1 MIKRELYL
9 EKIRRLINTEP
20 IKIITGVRRSG
31 KTYLLHSIKEELIER
46 GISKENI
53 FLISFESQK
62 YNKIQ
67 NFMELD
73 VCVNNLIKNTSG
85 KIYLLFDEI
94 QNIVG
99 WEKSINS
106 YRVDFDCDIYITG
119 SNSELL
125 SGELAT
131 LIAGRYFHIDVYP
144 FSFKEFLQYKK
155 EINSI
160 DVKNKELQL
169 FNEYVKYGGMPSL
182 QQVQDIDKFSYL
194 EDIYSTILLK
204 DIISRHNLRNAE
216 ILNRILT
223 FIISNIGQ
231 PVSANGISKYL
242 KHENLKVSADTVL
255 NYLSFSKNA
264 CFIHEAKKENLKGK
278 KVLKTNG
285 KYYLVDHGFN
295 QAIIGKDMENTGQIL
310 ENIVYIELLRRGY
323 DVKVGDINGREVD
336 FVCNKAD
343 RKIYIQVAYLLS
355 GKETV
360 KRECGSLRAIGDDYE
375 KYVLSMDNLDFSNAG
390 IKHMNIIEFLKN
402 DII

>member
-46 GISKENI
+46 GIFKENI

-94 QNIVG
+94 QNIVS

-336 FVCNKAD
+336 FVCNKVD
-343 RKIYIQVAYLLS
+343 RKIYIQVNYLLS

-360 KRECGSLRAIGDDYE
+360 KREFGSLRAIGDDYE

>member
-94 QNIVG
+94 QNIVS

-360 KRECGSLRAIGDDYE
+360 KREFGSLRAIGDDYE
-375 KYVLSMDNLDFSNAG
+375 KYVLSMDNLDFSNTG

-402 DII
+402 YII

>member
-31 KTYLLHSIKEELIER
+31 KTYLLHSIKEELIEQ

-67 NFMELD
+67 NFRELD

-94 QNIVG
+94 QNIRD

-155 EINSI
+155 EINRI
-160 DVKNKELQL
+160 DIKNKELQL

-255 NYLSFSKNA
+255 NYLSFSQNA

-323 DVKVGDINGREVD
+323 DVKVGDINGKEVD

-343 RKIYIQVAYLLS
+343 RKIYIQVTYLLS

-360 KRECGSLRAIGDDYE
+360 NREFGSLRAIGDDYE
-375 KYVLSMDNLDFSNAG
+375 KYVLSMDNLDFSNTG

>member
-94 QNIVG
+94 QNIVS

-160 DVKNKELQL
+160 DIKNKELQL

-310 ENIVYIELLRRGY
+310 ENIVYIELLRMGY

-343 RKIYIQVAYLLS
+343 RKIYIQVTYLLS

-360 KRECGSLRAIGDDYE
+360 KREFGFLRAIGDDYE

>member
-94 QNIVG
+94 QNIVS

-160 DVKNKELQL
+160 DIKNKELQL

-194 EDIYSTILLK
+194 EDIYGTILLK

-336 FVCNKAD
+336 FVCNKVD

-360 KRECGSLRAIGDDYE
+360 KREFGSLRAIGDDYE

>member
-94 QNIVG
+94 QNIVS

-336 FVCNKAD
+336 FVCNKVD

-360 KRECGSLRAIGDDYE
+360 KREFGSLRAIGDDYE

>member
-94 QNIVG
+94 QNIVS

-336 FVCNKAD
+336 FVCNKVD
-343 RKIYIQVAYLLS
+343 RKIYIQVNYLLS

-360 KRECGSLRAIGDDYE
+360 KREFGSLRAIGDDYE

>member
-94 QNIVG
+94 QNIVS

-343 RKIYIQVAYLLS
+343 RKIYIQVTYLLS

-360 KRECGSLRAIGDDYE
+360 KREFDSLRAIGDDYE
-375 KYVLSMDNLDFSNAG
+375 KYVLSMDNLDFSNTG
-390 IKHMNIIEFLKN
+390 IKHMNIIDFLKN

>member
-31 KTYLLHSIKEELIER
+31 KTYLLHSIKEELIEQ

-85 KIYLLFDEI
+85 KLYLLFDEI
-94 QNIVG
+94 QNIMG

-160 DVKNKELQL
+160 DIKNKELQL

-223 FIISNIGQ
+223 FIISNMGQ

-310 ENIVYIELLRRGY
+310 ENIVYIELLRRSY

-336 FVCNKAD
+336 FVCNKVD

-360 KRECGSLRAIGDDYE
+360 KREFGSLRAIGDDYE

>member
-31 KTYLLHSIKEELIER
+31 KTYLLHSIKEELIEQ

-94 QNIVG
+94 QNIVS

-160 DVKNKELQL
+160 DIKNKELQL

-336 FVCNKAD
+336 FVCNKVD

-360 KRECGSLRAIGDDYE
+360 KREFGSLRAIGDDYE
-375 KYVLSMDNLDFSNAG
+375 KYVLSMDNLDFSNTG
-390 IKHMNIIEFLKN
+390 IKHMNIIDFLKN

>member
-31 KTYLLHSIKEELIER
+31 KTYLLHSIKEELIEQ

-67 NFMELD
+67 NFRELD

-94 QNIVG
+94 QNIRG
-99 WEKSINS
+99 WEKSVNS

-155 EINSI
+155 EINSMDI
-160 DVKNKELQL
+160 KNKELQL

-194 EDIYSTILLK
+194 EDIYSAILLK

-255 NYLSFSKNA
+255 NYLSFSQNA

-295 QAIIGKDMENTGQIL
+295 QAIIGNDMENTGQIL

-360 KRECGSLRAIGDDYE
+360 KREFGSLRAIGDDYE

>member
-94 QNIVG
+94 QNIVS

-204 DIISRHNLRNAE
+204 DIISRHNLRNTE

-343 RKIYIQVAYLLS
+343 RKIYIQVTYLLS

-360 KRECGSLRAIGDDYE
+360 KREFDSLRAIGDDYE
-375 KYVLSMDNLDFSNAG
+375 KYVLSMDNLDFSNTG
-390 IKHMNIIEFLKN
+390 IKHMNIIDFLKN

>member
-94 QNIVG
+94 QNIVS

-182 QQVQDIDKFSYL
+182 QQVQGIDKFSYL

-285 KYYLVDHGFN
+285 KYYLVGHGFN

-360 KRECGSLRAIGDDYE
+360 KREFGSLRAIGDDYE

>member
-31 KTYLLHSIKEELIER
+31 KTYLLHSIKEELIEH

-94 QNIVG
+94 QNIVS

-160 DVKNKELQL
+160 DIKNKELQL

-255 NYLSFSKNA
+255 NYLSFSQNA

-336 FVCNKAD
+336 FACNKAD
-343 RKIYIQVAYLLS
+343 RKIYIQVTYLLS
-355 GKETV
+355 GKGTV
-360 KRECGSLRAIGDDYE
+360 KREFGSLRAIGDDYE

>member
-94 QNIVG
+94 QNIVS

-131 LIAGRYFHIDVYP
+131 LIAGRCFHIDVYP

-182 QQVQDIDKFSYL
+182 QQVQGIDKFSYL

-360 KRECGSLRAIGDDYE
+360 KREFGSLRAIGDDYE

>member
-94 QNIVG
+94 QNIVS

-160 DVKNKELQL
+160 DIKNKELQL

-310 ENIVYIELLRRGY
+310 ENIVYIELLRMGY

-343 RKIYIQVAYLLS
+343 RKIYIQVTYLLS
-355 GKETV
+355 SKETV
-360 KRECGSLRAIGDDYE
+360 KREFGSLRAIGDDYE

>member
-31 KTYLLHSIKEELIER
+31 KTYLLHSIKEELIEQ

-85 KIYLLFDEI
+85 KLYLLFDEI
-94 QNIVG
+94 QNIMG

-160 DVKNKELQL
+160 DIKNKELQL

-310 ENIVYIELLRRGY
+310 ENIVYIELLRMGY

-343 RKIYIQVAYLLS
+343 RKIYIQVTYLLS
-355 GKETV
+355 SKETV
-360 KRECGSLRAIGDDYE
+360 KREFGSLRAIGDDYE

>member
-31 KTYLLHSIKEELIER
+31 KTYLLHSIKEELIEQ

-53 FLISFESQK
+53 FLISFESQE

-94 QNIVG
+94 QNIVS

-160 DVKNKELQL
+160 DIKNKELQL

-336 FVCNKAD
+336 FVCNKVN

-360 KRECGSLRAIGDDYE
+360 KREFGSLRAIGDDYE

>member
-94 QNIVG
+94 QNIVS

-182 QQVQDIDKFSYL
+182 QQVQGIDKFSYL

-360 KRECGSLRAIGDDYE
+360 KREFGSLRAIGDDYE
-375 KYVLSMDNLDFSNAG
+375 KYVLSMDNLDFSNTG

>member
-94 QNIVG
+94 QNIVS

-182 QQVQDIDKFSYL
+182 QQVQGIDKFSYL

-242 KHENLKVSADTVL
+242 KHENLKVSVDTVL

-360 KRECGSLRAIGDDYE
+360 KREFGSLRAIGDDYE

>member
-94 QNIVG
+94 QNIVS

-182 QQVQDIDKFSYL
+182 QQVQGIDKFSYL

-242 KHENLKVSADTVL
+242 KYENLKVSADTVL

-360 KRECGSLRAIGDDYE
+360 KREFGSLRAIGDDYE

>member
-31 KTYLLHSIKEELIER
+31 KTYLLHSIKEELIEC

-94 QNIVG
+94 QNIVS

-182 QQVQDIDKFSYL
+182 QQVQGIDKFSYL

-360 KRECGSLRAIGDDYE
+360 KREFGSLRAIGDDYE

>member
-31 KTYLLHSIKEELIER
+31 KTYLLHSIKEELIEQ

-85 KIYLLFDEI
+85 KIYMLFDEI
-94 QNIVG
+94 QNIVS

-160 DVKNKELQL
+160 DIKNKELQL

-336 FVCNKAD
+336 FVCNKVD

-360 KRECGSLRAIGDDYE
+360 KREFGSLRAIGDDYE

>member
-31 KTYLLHSIKEELIER
+31 KTYLLHSIKEELIEH

-94 QNIVG
+94 QNIVS

-160 DVKNKELQL
+160 DIKNKELQL

-255 NYLSFSKNA
+255 NYLSFSQNA

-343 RKIYIQVAYLLS
+343 RKIYIQVTYLFS

-360 KRECGSLRAIGDDYE
+360 KREFGSLRAIGDDYE